1 MRLFK
6 RILGIIFAVIGI
18 VMFLLQYVIVIL
30 NQADYIKYIVT
41 ILGYLCVAIFTIG
54 IVLIKST
61 IQDKKDNN
69 INEIN

>member
-1 MRLFK
+1 MPIK
-6 RILGIIFAVIGI
+6 V
-18 VMFLLQYVIVIL
+18 Y
-30 NQADYIKYIVT
+30 YIKYIVT

>member
-1 MRLFK
+1 MKIFK
-6 RILGIIFAVIGI
+6 RILGIILAVIGI
-18 VMFLLQYVIVIL
+18 VMFIMQYVIVIL

-61 IQDKKDNN
+61 ISEKKDNK